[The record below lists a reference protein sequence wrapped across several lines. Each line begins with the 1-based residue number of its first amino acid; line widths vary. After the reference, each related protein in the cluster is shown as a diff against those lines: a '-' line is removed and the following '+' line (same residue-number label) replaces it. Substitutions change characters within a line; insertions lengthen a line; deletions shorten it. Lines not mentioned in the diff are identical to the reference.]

1 MTRMMLHVVSL
12 NAPHI
17 YIYMSYYTFF
27 STSLIPIVLLKAR
40 VTDYVKRVSLLDKQ
54 ANMKNGCDGIES

>member
-1 MTRMMLHVVSL
+1 
-12 NAPHI
+12 
-17 YIYMSYYTFF
+17 MSYYTFF
-27 STSLIPIVLLKAR
+27 STSRIPIVLLKAR

>member
-1 MTRMMLHVVSL
+1 MSYHLMH
-12 NAPHI
+12 HI
-17 YIYMSYYTFF
+17 YISICLIIHFF
-27 STSLIPIVLLKAR
+27 PPSRIPIVLLKAR